1 MRDKFLGKEEKANT
15 LLSLFSDF
23 LEKQNKLVGIDI
35 TQSTFNKYSFT
46 YRRLQEFLIE
56 TMNRKDIPIRNVNHD
71 FVYQFRIYLK
81 ADKKLSINSS
91 EKLMRIFKRIT
102 TFAFKTEL
110 ILCNPFAFYTKRTG
124 GLPKKSSLSFTASK
138 HRITGCNAYGISSY
152 SLAKADREQQIGQ
165 CFKTLSYL
173 LMGLIPLLWSFEVA
187 NNPQHSIRS
196 VQL

>member
-1 MRDKFLGKEEKANT
+1 VRDKFLGKEEKRI
-15 LLSLFSDF
+15 LCSLCFPIFS
-23 LEKQNKLVGIDI
+23 KNKLVGIDI
-35 TQSTFNKYSFT
+35 TQSTFNKYSLT

-124 GLPKKSSLSFTASK
+124 GLTEGV
-138 HRITGCNAYGISSY
+138 R
-152 SLAKADREQQIGQ
+152 
-165 CFKTLSYL
+165 
-173 LMGLIPLLWSFEVA
+173 
-187 NNPQHSIRS
+187 
-196 VQL
+196 